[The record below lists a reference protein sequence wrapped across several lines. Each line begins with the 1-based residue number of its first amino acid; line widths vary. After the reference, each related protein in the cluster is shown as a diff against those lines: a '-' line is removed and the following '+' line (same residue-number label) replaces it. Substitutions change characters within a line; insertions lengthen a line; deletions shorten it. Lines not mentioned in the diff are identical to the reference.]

1 MARAR
6 WEKKKTNTLVHMVL
20 CVCALICTRTR
31 ALTHTETCT
40 HTGMADGTGQ
50 CICRLIKM
58 RGGPTDRAFIRMR
71 PKNTH
76 AHTHTFTHTLTSS
89 RWGRKKTAAPYCRF
103 VKQIQRRR
111 PEKRETYSI
120 Y

>member
-6 WEKKKTNTLVHMVL
+6 WEKKKTNTLVHVVHMH
-20 CVCALICTRTR
+20 AS
-31 ALTHTETCT
+31 THTQTCT
-40 HTGMADGTGQ
+40 HAGMADGTGQ

-76 AHTHTFTHTLTSS
+76 ARARTHTHTHPNLKSLEQEDDSCPLLQICKTDT
-89 RWGRKKTAAPYCRF
+89 RKPTK
-103 VKQIQRRR
+103 K
-111 PEKRETYSI
+111 KRETHSFK
-120 Y
+120 